1 MAATCKIVVVG
12 DGAVGKTCLLI
23 CYTNNSFPED
33 YVPTVFDNYDAH
45 TKYGD
50 RVVKLSLWD
59 TAGQEEYDR
68 LRYLSYPNTDV
79 FLVCL
84 SVVNRISYENVTAKW
99 LPELK
104 ENSPKTPIILVGTK
118 TDLRGD
124 AEYLEKLKT
133 QGLGTP
139 ISFEE
144 GVKLKSEIKAASY
157 MECSALKHEGV
168 KEIFQEAL
176 RVKFGSSEGGGG
188 AKSPGGASTK
198 SQSDSGS
205 SKCCTVL

>member
-124 AEYLEKLKT
+124 ADYLEKLKT

-139 ISFEE
+139 ITFEE
-144 GVKLKSEIKAASY
+144 GVKLKTEIKASSY

-176 RVKFGSSEGGGG
+176 RVKFGTSEGG

-198 SQSDSGS
+198 SQSEPGS
-205 SKCCTVL
+205 SKCCIVL